1 MEQEVYLIITA
12 SKMISIKLSLHR
24 VSMMDIRNDSDFI
37 ETKVQEV

>member
-12 SKMISIKLSLHR
+12 SKMISIRLSLHK
-24 VSMMDIRNDSDFI
+24 VLMMDIRKDSDFI